1 MQASKLARF
10 VAAGTIALVISLPS
24 FAQAPAAPGQQPGQ
38 GRQGRG
44 GQGRGQGR
52 QRGVTV
58 ATMPIEALDAAVKL
72 KPEQKTKIQ
81 AIQEKLRTDLQALAP
96 QPGGQPDPA
105 SRDKR
110 RELNQKGV
118 AHIEA
123 ILTTEQKDKLKT
135 AMAEMTTL
143 RSVGIPMALA
153 GQLKLTDDQKKKI
166 ADVSKEIREKMQNG
180 GQGADR
186 RALMQEGRTKV
197 EAILTADQKAAI
209 EKYNKEHPRGQGRGQ
224 RPPRTDA

>member
-10 VAAGTIALVISLPS
+10 VAAGTLAFVVSLPA
-24 FAQAPAAPGQQPGQ
+24 FAQAPAAPGQPGQ
-38 GRQGRG
+38 

-52 QRGVTV
+52 RGQRGVSL
-58 ATMPIEALDAAVKL
+58 ATIPVDALDSAVKL
-72 KPEQKTKIQ
+72 KADQRTKIQ
-81 AIQEKLRTDLQALAP
+81 AIQDKLRTDSQALRP
-96 QPGGQPDPA
+96 QPGSPPDPA
-105 SRDKR
+105 NRDKM
-110 RELNQKGV
+110 REMNQK
-118 AHIEA
+118 AIADIEA

-135 AMAEMTTL
+135 AMAEMGTL
-143 RSVGIPMALA
+143 RSVGIPLALA
-153 GQLKLTDDQKKKI
+153 GSLKLTDDQKKKI
-166 ADVSKEIREKMQNG
+166 ADISKEIREKMQNG

-197 EAILTADQKAAI
+197 EAILTAEQKAAI